1 MIERYA
7 MERRVTI
14 EYGDELLFSLG
25 MSAEQFSEQA
35 KFLLAA
41 KLYELGK
48 VSSGQAARL
57 CGKTRVDF
65 LISLTGI
72 GIPVS
77 NLQPEDAQAEIDFA
91 RNG

>member
-1 MIERYA
+1 

-48 VSSGQAARL
+48 ASSVQATRL
-57 CGKTRVDF
+57 CGKTCAELPD
-65 LISLTGI
+65 L
-72 GIPVS
+72 S
-77 NLQPEDAQAEIDFA
+77 NQNWYTHKQPSAGGCPSRDRLRPQWLSP
-91 RNG
+91 